1 MIPSMQCKI
10 RVTHEEETCKMQM
23 RATRKSRGDERC
35 GAWME
40 MQCRQGPVV
49 PVLQCNDEEEKQG
62 IETCN
67 RDDGIGWDVNWNR

>member
-1 MIPSMQCKI
+1 
-10 RVTHEEETCKMQM
+10 M
-23 RATRKSRGDERC
+23 R
-35 GAWME
+35 AWME